1 MTPIQL
7 CKQEWW
13 KAFSLHLYDMMGKKN
28 CTSLLQL
35 LLILSGNPFCLIL
48 FKFSSSVLRRVIFLV
63 QTYPVFFWSGGG
75 GFSGHG
81 GRFCCGWGADRTLA
95 VCLVFGCVCVC
106 LCVQHRLR
114 LQLHNGGLNLLL
126 RLWFRL
132 WTHWC
137 HFLLITGNRRL
148 WAGRDK
154 NQSSTECT
162 IQQCT
167 WIVDANDL
175 QCVFNYSGTK

>member
-1 MTPIQL
+1 MKSLLTPSVRHDG
-7 CKQEWW
+7 E
-13 KAFSLHLYDMMGKKN
+13 KN

-35 LLILSGNPFCLIL
+35 LLILSRNPFCLIL
-48 FKFSSSVLRRVIFLV
+48 FKFSSSVLRRVICLV

-137 HFLLITGNRRL
+137 HFLIITGNRRL
-148 WAGRDK
+148 
-154 NQSSTECT
+154 
-162 IQQCT
+162 
-167 WIVDANDL
+167 
-175 QCVFNYSGTK
+175 